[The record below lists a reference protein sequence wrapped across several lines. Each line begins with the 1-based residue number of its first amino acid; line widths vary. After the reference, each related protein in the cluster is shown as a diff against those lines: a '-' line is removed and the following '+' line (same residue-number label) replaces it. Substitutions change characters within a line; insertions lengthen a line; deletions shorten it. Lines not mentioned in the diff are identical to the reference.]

1 MEDVGVSD
9 SLASVDLESRA
20 LTRRARRSARLVLIL
35 VITLTVVAA
44 LVPARFVASAW
55 SDEDKF
61 ECQASAF
68 VSEAAQGGVVAEQ
81 AAMKEC
87 LTHRRDKRWGPWGVF
102 GNANDGSKYNAPDD

>member
-1 MEDVGVSD
+1 VSD
-9 SLASVDLESRA
+9 GPASVDLESQA
-20 LTRRARRSARLVLIL
+20 LARRGRRTARLVLML

-44 LVPARFVASAW
+44 LIPTRFVASAW
-55 SDEDKF
+55 SEDDIF

-68 VSEAAQGGVVAEQ
+68 VSEADQGGVAAEQ

>member
-9 SLASVDLESRA
+9 TAGIDLTSQV
-20 LTRRARRSARLVLIL
+20 LRRARRGARLVLML

-44 LVPARFVASAW
+44 LIPMRVVASAW
-55 SDEDKF
+55 SDDDIF

-68 VSEAAQGGVVAEQ
+68 VSEATRSGVAVEH

-102 GNANDGSKYNAPDD
+102 GNANDGSKYNSPDD